1 MLRVE
6 FHASVPKELE
16 QPELNEDAL
25 AIDEA
30 AGRFAVSD
38 GASTAYDSRI
48 WANMLTARF
57 LQSPVVN
64 HEWVTALIREY
75 RASYDFDQLS
85 WIQQSG
91 IEQGAFATLLA
102 AEFQPERVELELLC
116 VGDSLA
122 VLVENG
128 TALKTFPYSH
138 AEQFDVDPT
147 LLSTRS
153 DANEFITASQFYS
166 QHSTTWSLHNNSV
179 VLLMTDAL
187 GKWLLEASVKDHS
200 TLQQLLTIGS
210 EEEFKQLVMTL
221 RETKQIK
228 VDDTTLVRL
237 AFGVKV

>member
-16 QPELNEDAL
+16 QPDLNEDAL
-25 AIDEA
+25 ALDEV
-30 AGRFAVSD
+30 AGRFAISD

-48 WANMLTARF
+48 WAQMLTARF
-57 LQSPVVN
+57 LQCPAVN
-64 HEWVTALIREY
+64 HEWVTGLIREY
-75 RASYDFDQLS
+75 RACYDFDQLS

-102 AEFQPERVELELLC
+102 AEFQPERVELELLS

-122 VLVENG
+122 ALVENG
-128 TALKTFPYSH
+128 NVLKTFPYRHS
-138 AEQFDVDPT
+138 EQFEADPT

-153 DANEFITASQFYS
+153 DANEFITASQFYG
-166 QHSTTWSLHNNSV
+166 QHSTTWPLRNNSV

-187 GKWLLEASVKDHS
+187 GKWVLESLVQNSS
-200 TLQQLLTIGS
+200 TLRQLLTIGS
-210 EEEFKQLVMTL
+210 EEEFKQLVITL

-237 AFGVKV
+237 VFEAEV